1 MPRYTNTTDFNQE
14 NEQFADEVKA
24 DYVDFDNAP
33 RQALCL
39 NADL

>member
-1 MPRYTNTTDFNQE
+1 MARYANITDFNQAH
-14 NEQFADEVKA
+14 EQLADEVKA

-39 NADL
+39 SAAL